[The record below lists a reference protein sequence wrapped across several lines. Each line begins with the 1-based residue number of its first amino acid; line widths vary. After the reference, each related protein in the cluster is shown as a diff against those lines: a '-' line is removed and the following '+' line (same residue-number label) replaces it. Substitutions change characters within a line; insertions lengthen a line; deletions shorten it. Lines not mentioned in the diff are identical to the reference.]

1 MSSPESGFEPM
12 TLRLLVG
19 SGAKVEEN
27 RIRTAAAE
35 WISRRQPVPIEAW
48 GTDPIDQVIVGA
60 IDRVWAVRLLGA
72 EPNRLHPSDE
82 VAVFTA
88 AFESV
93 PHEDKL
99 EELLKE
105 CDVKENYSWDILSAI
120 LSEPEMQLLEFV
132 RLLGSEKDYG
142 MPLHISSVPGGKF
155 ESQEE
160 QDRWFMWMRRVLWR
174 RQCKHQTYYEEDYE
188 WGDDPERLFAAEI
201 VSRAIQEVLPL
212 APGNA
217 GSVDFLPG
225 DAFFGP
231 IYWYR
236 SNQDVEKI
244 MARISQG
251 LDLNASGQGLTERW
265 PEWEQSTL
273 GQFVDD
279 LLAIKRRAT

>member
-1 MSSPESGFEPM
+1 
-12 TLRLLVG
+12 
-19 SGAKVEEN
+19 
-27 RIRTAAAE
+27 
-35 WISRRQPVPIEAW
+35 
-48 GTDPIDQVIVGA
+48 
-60 IDRVWAVRLLGA
+60 
-72 EPNRLHPSDE
+72 
-82 VAVFTA
+82 
-88 AFESV
+88 
-93 PHEDKL
+93 
-99 EELLKE
+99 
-105 CDVKENYSWDILSAI
+105 
-120 LSEPEMQLLEFV
+120 MQLLEFV
-132 RLLGSEKDYG
+132 RLLGSEIDYG

-155 ESQEE
+155 DSQEE

-188 WGDDPERLFAAEI
+188 WGDDPERLYAAEI
-201 VSRAIQEVLPL
+201 VGRAIQEVLSL

-244 MARISQG
+244 MARISKG

-279 LLAIKRRAT
+279 LLAIKRGTFIQETNLK